1 MHKILLSSL
10 CIVLFF
16 LQENV
21 TLINEIND
29 LRREL
34 KLTRTQVND
43 LEATLGTTR
52 NKNGQNNKGA
62 VRRGSSMGECV

>member
-1 MHKILLSSL
+1 MLLS
-10 CIVLFF
+10 F
-16 LQENV
+16 QENV

-43 LEATLGTTR
+43 LEAMLGTT
-52 NKNGQNNKGA
+52 KK
-62 VRRGSSMGECV
+62 SSGKTGKRVSSLGNFHTCICK